1 MGGRRAHT
9 KNRTAG
15 PTPTDRA
22 LFLSTDSHAK
32 VSNLQSRHTRGMRMP
47 AGPAAEEQQL
57 ILRAREGSH
66 DAFRCLVERHMK
78 NAYNVAYNFVNDH
91 HAAEEV
97 AQEAF
102 VRVYQ
107 SLDSFRGDAEFST
120 WLYRIVTNLSLNR
133 LKQIRRRRE
142 REASSPAE
150 EYVASPE
157 DTGAMPGTEMS
168 EHIERALHELP
179 TMQRAVVILRHVD
192 GLSTKQVSR
201 ILRCSEGTV
210 KTHLF
215 RGLEKLKKKLDYLQK
230 DR

>member
-1 MGGRRAHT
+1 
-9 KNRTAG
+9 
-15 PTPTDRA
+15 
-22 LFLSTDSHAK
+22 
-32 VSNLQSRHTRGMRMP
+32 MP
-47 AGPAAEEQQL
+47 AGPSAEEEQL
-57 ILRAREGSH
+57 ILRAREGSR

-78 NAYNVAYNFVNDH
+78 SAYNVAYSFVNDH
-91 HAAEEV
+91 HGAEEV

-102 VRVYQ
+102 IRVYQ
-107 SLDSFRGDAEFST
+107 SLESFRGDSEFST

-133 LKQIRRRRE
+133 LKQIRRRQE
-142 REASSPAE
+142 REVSSLTE
-150 EYVASPE
+150 EHVGSVEY
-157 DTGAMPGTEMS
+157 TGAMPGMEMS

-192 GLSTKQVSR
+192 GLSTRQVSR

-215 RGLEKLKKKLDYLQK
+215 RGLEKMKKKLDYLQK

>member
-1 MGGRRAHT
+1 MPDPLPTTPSGQPAH
-9 KNRTAG
+9 N
-15 PTPTDRA
+15 
-22 LFLSTDSHAK
+22 
-32 VSNLQSRHTRGMRMP
+32 
-47 AGPAAEEQQL
+47 AGPAPDEERL
-57 ILRAREGSH
+57 IQRAREGGR

-78 NAYNVAYNFVNDH
+78 DAYNVAYSFVNDH
-91 HAAEEV
+91 HGAEEI

-107 SLDSFRGDAEFST
+107 AMDSFRGDAEFST
-120 WLYRIVTNLSLNR
+120 WLYRIVLNLSLNR
-133 LKQIRRRRE
+133 IKQVRRRRE
-142 REASSPAE
+142 HEVSISTE
-150 EYVASPE
+150 DHVAPLEHSE
-157 DTGAMPGTEMS
+157 SMAGTEMT

-215 RGLEKLKKKLDYLQK
+215 RGLEKMRKKLEYLRKEQ
-230 DR
+230 